1 MPILAI
7 MHCIMARG
15 RRCGRAGGMSEQVT
29 LSPFSLRHSTGMLV
43 LANGEAQQFL
53 AERRRRS
60 LVPDF

>member
-15 RRCGRAGGMSEQVT
+15 RRCG
-29 LSPFSLRHSTGMLV
+29 RHSTGMLV

-53 AERRRRS
+53 AERRRRP